1 MKKFALF
8 LMLIVTCA
16 DNGDA
21 ANTNAYKPQPPPSNP
36 ARLNS
41 TNPSPVN
48 VTGRFPAAPQ
58 TPNGR
63 INSLDQRNKIQSEQC
78 PVTMIRNCLNNPTD
92 YTIGIVRIKVLN

>member
-21 ANTNAYKPQPPPSNP
+21 ANTTASKPQPPPSNP
-36 ARLNS
+36 AILNS

-48 VTGRFPAAPQ
+48 VTGRFPAAPG
-58 TPNGR
+58 TPSGGN
-63 INSLDQRNKIQSEQC
+63 NSLDQRNKTQSEQC
-78 PVTMIRNCLNNPTD
+78 PVTMIKNCLNNPTD
-92 YTIGIVRIKVLN
+92 YKIGIVSIKVLN